1 VLELKI
7 APSGEVVDLKL
18 VSSELHAPDLERKLM
33 ARIKQFDF
41 GAKDVNTLTINWP
54 VDFLPS

>member
-1 VLELKI
+1 M
-7 APSGEVVDLKL
+7 VDLKL